1 MIETTRCRKDSWI
14 GFLYFLFSYHFYT
27 FNLGEVYC
35 TVLTLSMKIINLI
48 RKKASRN
55 VHSTMAGEITREPR
69 TARPSRP

>member
-1 MIETTRCRKDSWI
+1 MIETTICRKDSWI

-48 RKKASRN
+48 REKASRN
-55 VHSTMAGEITREPR
+55 IAHGWRNN
-69 TARPSRP
+69 